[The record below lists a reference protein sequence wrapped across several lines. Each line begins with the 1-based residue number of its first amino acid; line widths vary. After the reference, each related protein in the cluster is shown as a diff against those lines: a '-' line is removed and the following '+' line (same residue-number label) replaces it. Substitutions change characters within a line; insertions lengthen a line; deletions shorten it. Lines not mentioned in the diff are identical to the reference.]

1 MRRKVKDDRPTF
13 EVWVPDH
20 GEGPEDAETV
30 HGYDHKSVA
39 AERFEANYSDW
50 DCVDSMTI
58 RVRRVGE
65 SAVYEVEVEARP
77 DIWFNAH
84 TSKLIEGV
92 PVPEAEDDILFE
104 DKAVGG

>member
-1 MRRKVKDDRPTF
+1 MSRKDDRPTF

-20 GEGPEDAETV
+20 GEGAEDAETV

-39 AERFEANYSDW
+39 AERFEAKHGDW
-50 DCVDSMTI
+50 DYPEHMTL

-65 SAVYEVEVEARP
+65 SAVYEIEVAACP

-92 PVPEAEDDILFE
+92 PVPEAEDDIPFE
-104 DKAVGG
+104 DAAVKP